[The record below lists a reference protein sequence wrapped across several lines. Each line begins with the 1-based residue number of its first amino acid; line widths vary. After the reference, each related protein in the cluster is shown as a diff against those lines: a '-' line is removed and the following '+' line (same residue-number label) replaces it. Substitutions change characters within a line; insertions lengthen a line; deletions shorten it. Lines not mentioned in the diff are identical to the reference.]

1 MGFSGKRRWKMKKI
15 NLEIKALSPL
25 AIGKQKPG
33 GSISEAE
40 SYIPG
45 TVIRG
50 AIAAYILKR
59 ATTPIT
65 DSDNFHSLFLGDNPA
80 IFQNAYPATIEGE
93 QQTRIQPQV
102 KVIPATALSSKT
114 NSGFKSKIKNGIFD
128 TLIDRFCAEGY
139 GHLYDPNCPK
149 DGGRVDTFTGFY
161 SELNGRYYSHS
172 TTTRLLTRVG
182 INRRRATSEE
192 RVLYSIEV
200 LDESQNRG
208 KREKPVV
215 YTAAIIVADE
225 IADSLQSLINNHQD
239 DLRLGGSTSRGLGRV
254 KITAKSPVDA
264 KTLKPSVEERINKF
278 QQKLHQRWDE
288 WRRIYNQ
295 PLEDLLQ
302 NRTYFTIDLQSD
314 AILREKWRRT
324 TVISEGM
331 LQQFSGLIDSPLK
344 LHAAYSSAD
353 YLSGWNAAWG
363 LMKDVELITNR
374 GGVYLFSIS
383 TTQSNL
389 WIEKLNDLEV
399 KGVGDRTEEGFGQ
412 IQICNDF
419 HLIFREEAK

>member
-80 IFQNAYPATIEGE
+80 IFQNAYPATLNIDGDIVIGND
-93 QQTRIQPQV
+93 TRVLPV
-102 KVIPATALSSKT
+102 TALSSKT
-114 NSGFKSKIKNGIFD
+114 QPGFTPEKKGVFD
-128 TLIDRFCAEGY
+128 TLIDRFCAEGF
-139 GHLYDPNCPK
+139 GQLYDPNCPA
-149 DGGRVDTFTGFY
+149 DGDRVDAFTGFY
-161 SELNGRYYSHS
+161 SEYNEYYYTPSAS
-172 TTTRLLTRVG
+172 TRLLTRVG
-182 INRRRATSEE
+182 INRRRSTSEE

-200 LDESQNRG
+200 LNESKGTG
-208 KREKPVV
+208 KKEKPVV
-215 YTAAIIVADE
+215 YAGAILVVDE
-225 IADSLQSLINNHQD
+225 LANSLQSFINNHQE

-254 KITAKSPVDA
+254 EITAKSPVEA
-264 KTLKPSVEERINKF
+264 KVVKPLVEERVKEF
-278 QQKLHQRWDE
+278 QDKLHQRWDE
-288 WRRIYNQ
+288 WKRIYNQ

-314 AILREKWRRT
+314 AILRENWLRT
-324 TVISEGM
+324 TVISEDM
-331 LQQFSGLIDSPLK
+331 LQEFAGLSDSSLK
-344 LHAAYSSAD
+344 LHAAYSSYD
-353 YLSGWNAAWG
+353 YLSGWNSAWG
-363 LMKDVELITNR
+363 LMKDVELITNK
-374 GGVYLFSIS
+374 GGVYLFS
-383 TTQSNL
+383 TERPNL
-389 WIEKLNDLEV
+389 WMEKLKDLEV
-399 KGVGDRTEEGFGQ
+399 SGVGDRTEEGFGQ
-412 IQICNDF
+412 IRICDEF
-419 HLIFREEAK
+419 HLIIREEAV